1 MFFVIICSG
10 WTIESFCRSAV
21 RASSRESIQI
31 LSLVRFA
38 TDSNAGK
45 TCSRSTLSGPSSF
58 ILYVVGLWI
67 QLMQTQSLFI
77 HKNLSLQSCFL
88 VEAAIVERKDSF
100 HYPPSHFT
108 RASSSKYHDKR
119 CSLFEFL
126 HILFA
131 SRSNT
136 EGADCSAYKDDK
148 NLHFRLGLNR
158 CGVSNARWNSSSDL
172 VVS

>member
-1 MFFVIICSG
+1 MRRQLGHSFFVICSG

-38 TDSNAGK
+38 TDSNVGK
-45 TCSRSTLSGPSSF
+45 TSSF

-88 VEAAIVERKDSF
+88 VEAAVVERKDSF
-100 HYPPSHFT
+100 HNPPSHFT
-108 RASSSKYHDKR
+108 RACSSKYHDKR

-136 EGADCSAYKDDK
+136 EGTDCSAFKDDK
-148 NLHFRLGLNR
+148 NLYFRQIPG
-158 CGVSNARWNSSSDL
+158 
-172 VVS
+172 